1 MCKYHQI
8 HPNNTNL
15 SEAHTAC
22 NLTYSI
28 IIQNID
34 STIHRYLVAA
44 SDDEISHSI
53 DSSFIKLRKWIIDN
67 INARKILIRD
77 EITHQWIIKTK
88 VSLQGVC

>member
-1 MCKYHQI
+1 MSHRDPKTR
-8 HPNNTNL
+8 TN
-15 SEAHTAC
+15 ET
-22 NLTYSI
+22 
-28 IIQNID
+28 
-34 STIHRYLVAA
+34 